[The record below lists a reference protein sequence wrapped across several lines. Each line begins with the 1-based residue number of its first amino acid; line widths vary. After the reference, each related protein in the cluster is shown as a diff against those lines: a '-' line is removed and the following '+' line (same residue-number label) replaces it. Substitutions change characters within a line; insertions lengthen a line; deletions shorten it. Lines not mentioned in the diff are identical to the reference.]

1 MDAETIRSGMAVNQ
15 NGAVQSPRDFEPS
28 LTTISQELNWLKEVI
43 EFRFNDYFTSEEDH
57 YIDKVAVPDL
67 SQDESLYAQMIREYN
82 FNVEER
88 IILLMALAVH
98 ITPAL
103 YDIFFA
109 KNTNLDRGFT
119 VFGGVTN
126 GSHNGFIPTGDTVAF
141 VICGRDL
148 VKRFELLEYFS
159 DEHPFHSSN
168 ILKLSGVQEGEPI
181 FNGSLAVSKEYL
193 SLLTQG
199 RIYRPQYTS
208 SFPAKLLKTKM
219 DWEDAVYDEHTLS
232 ELEESRVWIKYGE
245 EIMQQKLLK
254 KYLKKGYRILF
265 HGPPGTGKTM
275 TASIL
280 GKEAGLDV
288 YQVDLSA
295 VVSKYIGETEK
306 NLAGV
311 FDLAENK
318 KWILFF
324 DEADALFGKR
334 TQVQSSNDQFINQQM
349 GYLLQ
354 RIEDFDGIVILAT
367 NFKDNI
373 DSAFLRRFQ
382 SVVYFPKPKVDQR
395 ILLWQKYF
403 NDIFNMEE
411 IDLEKI
417 ARDYEVT
424 GGGIINVLRYCTIAA
439 RQRGSNTIFI
449 EDIQKGINKEFQKEG
464 MTI

>member
-1 MDAETIRSGMAVNQ
+1 MTLNHREYAPSLHTIRK
-15 NGAVQSPRDFEPS
+15 
-28 LTTISQELNWLKEVI
+28 ELEWLKQVI
-43 EFRFNDYFTSEEDH
+43 EFRFNNYFTSEEDLS
-57 YIDKVAVPDL
+57 IDQVKPSSLEEDK
-67 SQDESLYAQMIREYN
+67 SLYAELIQEN
-82 FNVEER
+82 AFNLDER
-88 IILLMALAVH
+88 VILLMALAVH
-98 ITPAL
+98 VSPSI

-109 KNTNLDRGFT
+109 RNTNLDRGFT

-126 GSHNGFIPTGDTVAF
+126 DSHNGFLPTGDTVAF
-141 VICGRDL
+141 VLCGRDL
-148 VKRFELLEYFS
+148 VKRFELLDYFS
-159 DEHPFHSSN
+159 DDHVFHKKN
-168 ILKLSGVQEGEPI
+168 ILKLSGVKDDQPL
-181 FNGSLAVSKEYL
+181 FNGSLSISREYL
-193 SLLTQG
+193 SLLAQG

-208 SFPAKLLKTKM
+208 TFPAKLLTTQM
-219 DWEDAVYDEHTLS
+219 DWGEGIYDEHTFNQ
-232 ELEESRVWIKYGE
+232 LEEARTWIKHGK
-245 EIMQQKLLK
+245 EIMEREILQR
-254 KYLKKGYRILF
+254 YLKKGYRMLF

-275 TASIL
+275 TASIM
-280 GKEAGLDV
+280 GKDAELDV

-311 FDLAENK
+311 FNLAENK

-334 TQVQSSNDQFINQQM
+334 TQVQNSNDQFINQQM

-354 RIEDFDGIVILAT
+354 RIEDFDGIIILAT

-382 SVVYFPKPKVDQR
+382 SVVYFPKPKLDQR
-395 ILLWQKYF
+395 LKLWEKYF
-403 NDIFNMEE
+403 NDVFDMSS
-411 IDLEKI
+411 IDLGSI
-417 ARDYEVT
+417 AKEYEIT

-439 RQRGSNTIFI
+439 RQRGGDTIEL

>member
-1 MDAETIRSGMAVNQ
+1 MEREY
-15 NGAVQSPRDFEPS
+15 EPS
-28 LTTISQELNWLKEVI
+28 LDTIGKELKWLKEVI
-43 EFRFNDYFTSEEDH
+43 EFRFNDYFTSEDDNQ
-57 YIDKVAVPDL
+57 IDEVAAPNLENDT
-67 SQDESLYAQMIREYN
+67 SLYAKLLRDHE

-88 IILLMALAVH
+88 IILLMSLAIHVS
-98 ITPAL
+98 PSL

-119 VFGGVTN
+119 VFGGMTN
-126 GSHNGFIPTGDTVAF
+126 GVHNGFIPTGDTVAF
-141 VICGRDL
+141 IICGRDL
-148 VKRFELLEYFS
+148 GKRFELLNYFS
-159 DEHPFHSSN
+159 DDHSFHKNN
-168 ILKLSGVQEGEPI
+168 ILSLSGVKDGEPV
-181 FNGSLAVSKEYL
+181 FNGSLVISKEYL

-208 SFPAKLLKTKM
+208 SFPAKLLKTNM
-219 DWEDAVYDEHTLS
+219 NWEDAVYDEHTLA
-232 ELEESRVWIKYGE
+232 ELKVSKTWIEHGD
-245 EIMQQKLLK
+245 EIMQKDLLN

-265 HGPPGTGKTM
+265 YGPPGTGKTM
-275 TASIL
+275 TAATL
-280 GKEAGLDV
+280 GKDANLDV

-354 RIEDFDGIVILAT
+354 RIEDFDGVVILAT

-382 SVVYFPKPKVDQR
+382 SVVYFPKPKFDQR
-395 ILLWQKYF
+395 LLLWKKYF
-403 NDIFNMEE
+403 KGVFDMTNV
-411 IDLEKI
+411 DLEKI
-417 ARDYEVT
+417 AKDYEIT
-424 GGGIINVLRYCTIAA
+424 GGGIINVLRYCTIIAK
-439 RQRGSNTIFI
+439 QRGGNTILT
-449 EDIQKGINKEFQKEG
+449 EDIQNGVKKEFQKEG
-464 MTI
+464 ITI